1 MNEQNSSTFTLDNA
15 AEYCQLF
22 CSYLQSHNREGL
34 QETLLQL
41 RIKLNPADIPY
52 YESKL
57 MLIEILLDIKQSLMC
72 RYEAV
77 GIPFCDNYT
86 IIKTILHTEYTHEIM
101 DFFEDQF
108 ELIMS
113 YLSSSS
119 NGKVVYDILHYINHN
134 YYDPI
139 QLSTLAELFGY
150 NSSYL
155 GKLFTKRI
163 GTPFNAYLD
172 YVRISRS
179 KVLLLQQDVKV
190 YVIAE
195 QVGYKSVDYFHQKFK
210 TNTGM
215 TPLEF
220 QKKYQIQS

>member
-1 MNEQNSSTFTLDNA
+1 M
-15 AEYCQLF
+15 
-22 CSYLQSHNREGL
+22 
-34 QETLLQL
+34 
-41 RIKLNPADIPY
+41 
-52 YESKL
+52 
-57 MLIEILLDIKQSLMC
+57 
-72 RYEAV
+72 
-77 GIPFCDNYT
+77 
-86 IIKTILHTEYTHEIM
+86 
-101 DFFEDQF
+101 
-108 ELIMS
+108 
-113 YLSSSS
+113 
-119 NGKVVYDILHYINHN
+119 LHYINHN

-190 YVIAE
+190 YIIAE

>member
-1 MNEQNSSTFTLDNA
+1 MNEQDSSIFTLDNA
-15 AEYCQLF
+15 TEYSSLF
-22 CSYLQSHNREGL
+22 CSYLQSHNREAL

-41 RIKLNPADIPY
+41 RIRLNPADIPY

-57 MLIEILLDIKQSLMC
+57 MLIEILLDIKQSLLC

-77 GIPFCDNYT
+77 GIPFCDNYS
-86 IIKTILHTEYTHEIM
+86 IIKTILHAEYTHEII
-101 DFFEDQF
+101 DFFDDQF

-134 YYDPI
+134 YHDNI

-163 GTPFNAYLD
+163 GTSFNAYLD
-172 YVRISRS
+172 YVRISHS
-179 KVLLLQQDVKV
+179 KILLLQQDVKV
-190 YVIAE
+190 YIIAE

-220 QKKYQIQS
+220 RKKYT